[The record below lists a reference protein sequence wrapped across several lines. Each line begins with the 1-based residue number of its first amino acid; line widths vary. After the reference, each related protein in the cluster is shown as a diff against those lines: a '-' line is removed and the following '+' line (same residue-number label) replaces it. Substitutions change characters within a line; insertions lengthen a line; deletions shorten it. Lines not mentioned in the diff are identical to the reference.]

1 MADIKWLEGNRIQ
14 IAPPKRTKKIT
25 GTRFATILG
34 LNPWSTAFEMWCAIT
49 KTYEKPFED
58 TIYTVAGKTIEPK
71 QARYME
77 QSYGMDIVR
86 PSDVWGEDY
95 FNKTWGDFFPE
106 SKHLGG
112 MWDYLMK
119 GEDGKTIEAVLE
131 MKTTKRAEDWQ
142 NDVPEYYALQAALYA
157 YLYGVDDVI
166 MVASFLDEKDYKD
179 PAAYQPTASNTITV
193 EFKVSERYPDFA
205 DNGTY
210 DLRDYSFREHNWED
224 FLTMQTSFNHTVSRD
239 VKCKR
244 WEKFIKEVT
253 QNDADKADFLQRA
266 LGYSMLG
273 MSNEECM
280 FILHGKTTRNGKST
294 LLNTIET
301 MLGDYAKVAP
311 VGMIC
316 RGDRQKD
323 AEAASPT
330 LAGLKGKRFV
340 TMSESNEYGK
350 LDEEKIKQLTGG
362 EEISARALYQS
373 AITFKPQFTLWLSCN
388 DLPMVTDKSLFASE
402 RIKVVEFNRH
412 FSPEE
417 QDTHLKDELC
427 EQSSMSGIFMWLV
440 RGYIHYKERGLA
452 MSGSLKS
459 VVTKYERDNDLVLQF
474 LENRCERVPEE
485 SSPTVIKAKDLYNA
499 FKIWAKSEG
508 AYILSARKFN
518 SEMERHPEWF
528 DRKSTSSGYAT
539 YCGLKLKEVL

>member
-1 MADIKWLEGNRIQ
+1 MQDFFKLSNGRAIMDEDLSDKMYKIKSHHPESADQTSSGFEWSEMGMANLFGMLYNE
-14 IAPPKRTKKIT
+14 
-25 GTRFATILG
+25 
-34 LNPWSTAFEMWCAIT
+34 E
-49 KTYEKPFED
+49 
-58 TIYTVAGKTIEPK
+58 
-71 QARYME
+71 ARYCPEHKCWYTYFEGAWRKDEGAILVSEKIKDFVRLMILYCGE
-77 QSYGMDIVR
+77 IEDDDIRKSYTSFVNKMGDRRMRDRILK
-86 PSDVWGEDY
+86 DATGELRI
-95 FNKTWGDFFPE
+95 
-106 SKHLGG
+106 S
-112 MWDYLMK
+112 
-119 GEDGKTIEAVLE
+119 A
-131 MKTTKRAEDWQ
+131 
-142 NDVPEYYALQAALYA
+142 
-157 YLYGVDDVI
+157 
-166 MVASFLDEKDYKD
+166 
-179 PAAYQPTASNTITV
+179 V
-193 EFKVSERYPDFA
+193 EFDANPYLINCL
-205 DNGTY
+205 NGTY
-210 DLRDYSFREHNWED
+210 DLSDFSFREHSWKD
-224 FLTMQTSFNHTVSRD
+224 FLTMQTAFRHTVSRD
-239 VKCKR
+239 VKCER
-244 WEKFIKEVT
+244 WEKFIAEVT
-253 QNDADKADFLQRA
+253 QNDEEKMDFLQRA

-402 RIKVVEFNRH
+402 RIKVIEFNKH
-412 FSPEE
+412 FTHAE

-427 EQSSMSGIFMWLV
+427 EQQNMSGIFMWLI
-440 RGYIHYKERGLA
+440 RGYIRYKEHGLD
-452 MSGSLKS
+452 MGESLRK
-459 VVTKYERDNDLVLQF
+459 VVNKYERENDIVLQY
-474 LENRCERVPEE
+474 LENRCEFHPGEE
-485 SSPTVIKAKDLYNA
+485 KVSIRAKDLYKT
-499 FKIWAKSEG
+499 FKVWAKAEG
-508 AYILSARKFN
+508 AFVLSARKFN

-528 DRKSTSSGYAT
+528 DRKATSGGYVV
-539 YCGLKLKEVL
+539 YYGLKLKDVI

>member
-1 MADIKWLEGNRIQ
+1 MLIEVSNTLTVENPTPEMVLWCKRNLTIPNPDYAKKSRMNLWLGNTPKVLSLYETRGTTLVLPFGTLRLLPKDISDKALFLSEFAAPVEVNYNADVPLYDYQE
-14 IAPPKRTKKIT
+14 IAVQAMVAAKY
-25 GTRFATILG
+25 GILQSAAG
-34 LNPWSTAFEMWCAIT
+34 S
-49 KTYEKPFED
+49 
-58 TIYTVAGKTIEPK
+58 GKTQMGIALAARLGRRTLWLCHTLDLIK
-71 QARYME
+71 Q
-77 QSYGMDIVR
+77 S
-86 PSDVWGEDY
+86 
-95 FNKTWGDFFPE
+95 
-106 SKHLGG
+106 
-112 MWDYLMK
+112 
-119 GEDGKTIEAVLE
+119 
-131 MKTTKRAEDWQ
+131 
-142 NDVPEYYALQAALYA
+142 
-157 YLYGVDDVI
+157 
-166 MVASFLDEKDYKD
+166 
-179 PAAYQPTASNTITV
+179 
-193 EFKVSERYPDFA
+193 
-205 DNGTY
+205 
-210 DLRDYSFREHNWED
+210 
-224 FLTMQTSFNHTVSRD
+224 
-239 VKCKR
+239 KCKR

-253 QNDADKADFLQRA
+253 QNDEDKADFLQRA

>member
-1 MADIKWLEGNRIQ
+1 MQELFQTRNGRVIMDEDLSIKIYKIKHYRPEKADETSSGFEWSEMGMANL
-14 IAPPKRTKKIT
+14 
-25 GTRFATILG
+25 FG
-34 LNPWSTAFEMWCAIT
+34 L
-49 KTYEKPFED
+49 
-58 TIYTVAGKTIEPK
+58 
-71 QARYME
+71 
-77 QSYGMDIVR
+77 
-86 PSDVWGEDY
+86 
-95 FNKTWGDFFPE
+95 
-106 SKHLGG
+106 
-112 MWDYLMK
+112 
-119 GEDGKTIEAVLE
+119 
-131 MKTTKRAEDWQ
+131 
-142 NDVPEYYALQAALYA
+142 LYA
-157 YLYGVDDVI
+157 EEVRYCPEHKSWYTYFEGVWRK
-166 MVASFLDEKDYKD
+166 DEG
-179 PAAYQPTASNTITV
+179 AIL
-193 EFKVSERYPDFA
+193 VSERIKDFVRLMILYCGEIEDDGLRKA
-205 DNGTY
+205 YTSFINKMGDRRMRDRILKDATGELRISAVEFDSNPYLINCLNGTY
-210 DLRDYSFREHNWED
+210 DLSDFSFREHNWED
-224 FLTMQTSFNHTVSRD
+224 FLTMQTTFKHTISREI
-239 VKCKR
+239 KCER
-244 WEKFIKEVT
+244 WEKFIDEITENDKE
-253 QNDADKADFLQRA
+253 KADFLQRA

-273 MSNEECM
+273 VSNEECM

-362 EEISARALYQS
+362 ENISARALYQS

-412 FSPEE
+412 FKPEE

-427 EQSSMSGIFMWLV
+427 KQENLSGIFMWLI
-440 RGYIHYKERGLA
+440 RGYIHYKKHGLT
-452 MSGSLKS
+452 MVSHLKD
-459 VVTKYERDNDLVLQF
+459 VVSKYERDNDIVLQF
-474 LENRCERVPEE
+474 LENRCEQAEDKTIR
-485 SSPTVIKAKDLYNA
+485 AKDLYQA
-499 FKIWAKSEG
+499 FKVWAKSEG

-528 DRKSTSSGYAT
+528 DRKSTSSGFVIYW
-539 YCGLKLKEVL
+539 GLKLKEVM

>member
-1 MADIKWLEGNRIQ
+1 MQELFETRNGRVIMDEELSSKMYLIKQYHPEKADETSSGFEWSEMGMANL
-14 IAPPKRTKKIT
+14 
-25 GTRFATILG
+25 FG
-34 LNPWSTAFEMWCAIT
+34 LLYSHE
-49 KTYEKPFED
+49 
-58 TIYTVAGKTIEPK
+58 
-71 QARYME
+71 ARYC
-77 QSYGMDIVR
+77 
-86 PSDVWGEDY
+86 
-95 FNKTWGDFFPE
+95 PE
-106 SKHLGG
+106 HKSWYTYHEGAWRK
-112 MWDYLMK
+112 
-119 GEDGKTIEAVLE
+119 
-131 MKTTKRAEDWQ
+131 
-142 NDVPEYYALQAALYA
+142 
-157 YLYGVDDVI
+157 
-166 MVASFLDEKDYKD
+166 DEG
-179 PAAYQPTASNTITV
+179 SIL
-193 EFKVSERYPDFA
+193 VSEKIKDFVRLMILYCGEIEDDDTRKSYTGFVNKMGDRRMRDRILKDATGELRISAVQFDA
-205 DNGTY
+205 DPYLINCLNGTY
-210 DLRDYSFREHNWED
+210 DLRDYSFREHSWED
-224 FLTMQTSFNHTVSRD
+224 FLTMQTAFSHTISRD
-239 VKCKR
+239 VKCER
-244 WEKFIKEVT
+244 WEKFIAEVT

-273 MSNEECM
+273 VSNEECM
-280 FILHGKTTRNGKST
+280 FILYGKTTRNGKST

-340 TMSESNEYGK
+340 TMAESNEYGK

-427 EQSSMSGIFMWLV
+427 ELSSMSGIFMWLV

-452 MSGSLKS
+452 MSDRLKS

-485 SSPTVIKAKDLYNA
+485 NSPTVIKAKDLYNA